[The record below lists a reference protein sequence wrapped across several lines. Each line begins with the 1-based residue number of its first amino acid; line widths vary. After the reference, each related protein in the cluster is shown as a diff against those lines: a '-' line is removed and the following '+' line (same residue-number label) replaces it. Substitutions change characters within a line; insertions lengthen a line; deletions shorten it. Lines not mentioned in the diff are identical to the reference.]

1 MDITD
6 VITMVSPVIEGTA
19 DNYRDMGA
27 DSVVNHYDGY
37 LQALYDI
44 KHLLTNEV
52 QIDSY
57 VRSQLQTFRESIEDA
72 VEYQQQLDAMDAYR
86 EEEGL
91 TEPMEQKSITP
102 VEFEPEE

>member
-6 VITMVSPVIEGTA
+6 VITMVSPVIEGTV
-19 DNYRDMGA
+19 DNYREMGA
-27 DSVVNHYDGY
+27 DSDVSSCNGY

-52 QIDSY
+52 DIDAY
-57 VRSQLQTFRESIEDA
+57 VRSQLQTFRESTEDA
-72 VEYQQQLDAMDAYR
+72 MKTRLQMEALEAEVM
-86 EEEGL
+86 
-91 TEPMEQKSITP
+91 TEPMERKPITP

>member
-44 KHLLTNEV
+44 KHLLANEV
-52 QIDSY
+52 DIDTY
-57 VRSQLQTFRESIEDA
+57 IRSQLQTFRESIEEA
-72 VEYQQQLDAMDAYR
+72 MEQERVLDGM
-86 EEEGL
+86 EGDFESNTRL
-91 TEPMEQKSITP
+91 TTRMEQKLITP
-102 VEFEPEE
+102 AEPEE